1 LIIYCSNCKNKD
13 WIKRDG
19 LPSLFF
25 IDFDQINKGLR
36 MKSIFLSTLG
46 LFLITILICCTSSQ
60 QSQGEDKVYVFDEIP
75 KENTITAP
83 KTGEY
88 PNLDQTYY
96 VVQIGAFTTKERA
109 DTFAEMSKTKIK
121 NEIDITYSDPIKLY
135 VVQITPF
142 YKSKKEAELVRDEI
156 RLNPEF
162 NDAWIVTIN
171 K

>member
-1 LIIYCSNCKNKD
+1 MRFKN
-13 WIKRDG
+13 KRDG
-19 LPSLFF
+19 FPSLFF
-25 IDFDQINKGLR
+25 IPFKQINKGLR
-36 MKSIFLSTLG
+36 MKTILLSILSIF
-46 LFLITILICCTSSQ
+46 IVTILISCTSSQ
-60 QSQGEDKVYVFDEIP
+60 QSTGEDKVYTFDEIP
-75 KENTITAP
+75 KENTIAAP

-96 VVQIGAFTTKERA
+96 VVQIGAFTTQERA
-109 DTFAEMSKTKIK
+109 DTFAVMVRNKIK
-121 NEIDITYSDPIKLY
+121 NEISITYSDPVKLY

-162 NDAWIVTIN
+162 SDAWIVTIN